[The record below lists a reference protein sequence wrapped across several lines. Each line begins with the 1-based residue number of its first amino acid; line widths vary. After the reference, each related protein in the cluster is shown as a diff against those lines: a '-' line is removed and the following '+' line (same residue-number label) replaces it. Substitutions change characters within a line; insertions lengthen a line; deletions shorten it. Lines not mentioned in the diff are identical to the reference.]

1 MLFINSRTISL
12 VNLKKMKKNNTIII
26 ISIIGII
33 ALAGLLFYFGVAL
46 AGLRS
51 YLGGKNQSAVS
62 INTTIGPHGH
72 NTEISAD
79 PALLNSIVNKPAP
92 DFSLT
97 DRDGRVY
104 SSANLQGKNV
114 LLFFNEGL
122 MCYPAC
128 WNQIA
133 LLSQDRRFKSNDTVA
148 LSVVV
153 DPKEDWQ
160 QAVNKMPELA
170 QATVVFDNNASVS
183 KKFGVLTAPSSM
195 HPGLFPGHT
204 YVVIDREGIIRYVL
218 DDPNMGIHN
227 DHLAAEIS
235 KFF

>member
-1 MLFINSRTISL
+1 M
-12 VNLKKMKKNNTIII
+12 
-26 ISIIGII
+26 SIIGIV

-51 YLGGKNQSAVS
+51 YLGGKNQSPLS
-62 INTTIGPHGH
+62 TNTPNTTIDPHGH
-72 NTEISAD
+72 NTGISAD
-79 PALLNSIVNKPAP
+79 PALLNSMINKPAP

-97 DRDGRVY
+97 DRDGKVY
-104 SSANLQGKNV
+104 SSDTLRGKNV
-114 LLFFNEGL
+114 VLFFNEGL

-218 DDPNMGIHN
+218 DDPNMGMHN

-235 KFF
+235 KFSKK